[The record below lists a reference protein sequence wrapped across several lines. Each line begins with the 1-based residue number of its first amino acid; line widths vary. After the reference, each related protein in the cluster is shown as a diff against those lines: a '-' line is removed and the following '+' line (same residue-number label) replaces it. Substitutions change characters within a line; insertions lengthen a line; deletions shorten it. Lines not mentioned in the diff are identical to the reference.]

1 MQLRFFPL
9 PVFLMTSW
17 AGAQNG
23 RGPPSHEHNG
33 HGWDIRLA
41 VPGEPGSDYPTLGN
55 IPRTHFSCAGKE
67 PGNVIEIP
75 FFINPPLAIVLIK

>member
-1 MQLRFFPL
+1 MRREKVSPIIFFISVSL
-9 PVFLMTSW
+9 VSW

-23 RGPPSHEHNG
+23 RGPPSHESG

-41 VPGEPGSDYPTLGN
+41 VPGEPGNDYPTLGS

-67 PGNVIEIP
+67 PGKNYNPLLYKQNVS
-75 FFINPPLAIVLIK
+75 L